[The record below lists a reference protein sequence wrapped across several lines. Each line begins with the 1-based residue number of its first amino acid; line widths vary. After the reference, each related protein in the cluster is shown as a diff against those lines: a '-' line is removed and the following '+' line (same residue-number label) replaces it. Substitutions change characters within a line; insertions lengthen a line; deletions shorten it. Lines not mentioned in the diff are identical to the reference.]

1 ARIGLRNMP
10 RRPLRT
16 ALVVFGLMLATMFI
30 AAAFAVD
37 DTITLAVKTIAVF
50 NLGRVD
56 EQVVG
61 GDGPLGLYST
71 VVAAQV
77 EQVLANNPHVAGVA
91 PALVVPN
98 LLVADQSARQV
109 RGGVS
114 GIGLMTNQA
123 GPLGN
128 LRTLSGASA
137 TPDALGSQDAYL
149 NRNTAQFLNAR
160 VGDTLSLYSTL
171 WPGKRYTFHVAGIV
185 SGGPLGDSPQVVLP
199 LATLQNLVGAP
210 ESINQI
216 YVANTGDGLSG
227 VVYSPEIANQID
239 IATHLDVR
247 TIMAKANGIEFALD
261 AQRIFGRILTLF
273 TLFAMAIGLLLIFL
287 IFVLLAAERRAELGM
302 ARAMGMR
309 RGNVVGML
317 LYEGAAYDGVAAAVG
332 ILAGLGLGIAIVGI
346 VGPTL
351 ARIGFPLTIS
361 IQPTSLIVAFCLGFL
376 FTLGIMALAAWTVS
390 HMTIAA
396 ALRDLP

>member
-1 ARIGLRNMP
+1 MNDLLGLSVTALATPALIATLVACGALALLAIRHPYLARIGLRNMP

-77 EQVLANNPHVAGVA
+77 EQVLAHNPHVAGVA

-128 LRTLSGASA
+128 LR
-137 TPDALGSQDAYL
+137 
-149 NRNTAQFLNAR
+149 
-160 VGDTLSLYSTL
+160 
-171 WPGKRYTFHVAGIV
+171 
-185 SGGPLGDSPQVVLP
+185 
-199 LATLQNLVGAP
+199 
-210 ESINQI
+210 
-216 YVANTGDGLSG
+216 
-227 VVYSPEIANQID
+227 
-239 IATHLDVR
+239 
-247 TIMAKANGIEFALD
+247 
-261 AQRIFGRILTLF
+261 
-273 TLFAMAIGLLLIFL
+273 
-287 IFVLLAAERRAELGM
+287 
-302 ARAMGMR
+302 
-309 RGNVVGML
+309 
-317 LYEGAAYDGVAAAVG
+317 
-332 ILAGLGLGIAIVGI
+332 
-346 VGPTL
+346 
-351 ARIGFPLTIS
+351 
-361 IQPTSLIVAFCLGFL
+361 
-376 FTLGIMALAAWTVS
+376 
-390 HMTIAA
+390 
-396 ALRDLP
+396 